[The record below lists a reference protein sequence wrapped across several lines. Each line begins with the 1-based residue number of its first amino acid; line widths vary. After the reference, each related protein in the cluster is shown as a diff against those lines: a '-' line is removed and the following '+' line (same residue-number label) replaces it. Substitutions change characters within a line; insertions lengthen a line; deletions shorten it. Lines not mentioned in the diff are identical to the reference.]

1 MKVVYIIAE
10 SEDGEVEHNWGELDK
25 DAETT
30 DEATERLAVLHMD
43 WDRIRAV
50 DLMVLFNSFLPPEGM
65 IKSVTVS
72 CYLFTR
78 NQFLL
83 IPENS
88 AFHKQNDKNTR
99 ARTKSEN

>member
-1 MKVVYIIAE
+1 M
-10 SEDGEVEHNWGELDK
+10 EHNWGELDK

-65 IKSVTVS
+65 IKSVAVS
-72 CYLFTR
+72 CYLFTCY
-78 NQFLL
+78 QFL
-83 IPENS
+83 IMSENS
-88 AFHKQNDKNTR
+88 VFHKQNGKNTR
-99 ARTKSEN
+99 TRTKS